1 MIYVVSND
9 NGDVMAAFM
18 SAASAHSY
26 LGDKLKDEKNN
37 HISLILLDHD
47 MMQEDKNREVAK
59 LNKIYNEALN
69 RLDTSYD
76 FFRKENLDFFS
87 VDEYTVK
94 EVCLFE

>member
-9 NGDVMAAFM
+9 NGEVIAAFM

-26 LGDKLKDEKNN
+26 LGDKLTDEKNN

-47 MMQEDKNREVAK
+47 ILQEDKNREVAK

-69 RLDTSYD
+69 RLDISYD
-76 FFRKENLDFFS
+76 FFRKESLDFFS

-94 EVCLFE
+94 EVYLLE